1 MAGNRNA
8 AQQQI
13 LADIDLIAPGGENR
27 RIYEELF
34 AQMTDEQFEEMM
46 VAFESGTSRPA
57 VVVPN
62 LPTDPKNRLNI
73 PRNLKI
79 AEDWGVKL
87 FERIW
92 MTRDDG
98 TSKYL
103 SPIPYMIVEL
113 PLRRQAQIL
122 IKKISIP
129 EHNNTTDDLT
139 GQAAGASKGSKISYP
154 EMQILAGLDLTECL
168 TEFMKVRG
176 GDTIAFD
183 ESNTSISRTG
193 SFSLRDVE
201 KLGSNVRSKQT
212 LSTFFTVMHLQNTLI

>member
-13 LADIDLIAPGGENR
+13 LKDIEQIAPGGANR
-27 RIYEELF
+27 KIYEDLF
-34 AQMTDEQFEEMM
+34 SQMTDEQFEEMM
-46 VAFESGTSRPA
+46 VSFEAGTSRPA
-57 VVVPN
+57 VIAPN
-62 LPTDPKNRLNI
+62 LPKDPKTRLSVV
-73 PRNLKI
+73 RNLKI
-79 AEDWGVKL
+79 AEEWGVKL

-92 MTRDDG
+92 LTRDDG

-103 SPIPYMIVEL
+103 SPIPYMVVEL

-154 EMQILAGLDLTECL
+154 EMQILNSLDLTECL

-176 GDTIAFD
+176 GDTKAFD

-193 SFSLRDVE
+193 SFSLREVE
-201 KLGSNVRSKQT
+201 KLGSTVKAKQT
-212 LSTFFTVMHLQNTLI
+212 LSTFFTSMHLQNII